1 VTGFNRDTIF
11 SMLMLLL
18 AIVAGWFS
26 FSYPAASSGFP
37 RVLTVFLGLMATLL
51 LVRSLREN
59 VAGAG
64 DSTAKNLNVA
74 AAVFGAA
81 IVYAIGV
88 QYVSFEIA
96 NFLFLAATMYLFGQR
111 NAWVIAGV
119 STATM
124 LLIKYHF
131 FVLLDVSRP
140 QGVWF

>member
-1 VTGFNRDTIF
+1 MAGLNRDAIF
-11 SMLMLLL
+11 SLLILLL
-18 AIVAGWFS
+18 ALVAGVFS

-37 RVLTVFLGLMATLL
+37 RMLTVFLGVMATLL
-51 LVRSLREN
+51 LIRSLRSNGARAAESAVEN
-59 VAGAG
+59 L
-64 DSTAKNLNVA
+64 SIA

-81 IVYAIGV
+81 IAYAIGI

-96 NFLFLAATMYLFGQR
+96 NFLFLAVTMYLFGQR

-124 LLIKYHF
+124 LLIKYLF